1 MKLLHAA
8 SLRHLLRHRAQLALA
23 LLGLTLGVGTI
34 VAVDIATASSR
45 RAFELSLAAVNG
57 AATHQLRGG
66 PRGIEEALYVRLRAA
81 GLGAPGPQPTLA
93 PLVTGYVEVGDELLQ
108 LIGIDPFAS
117 AELAA
122 PGSGS
127 AGAPLPAAAGARE
140 WFAPGAVVLSDA
152 TARRLRLR
160 DGQEFE
166 LEVLGARHAARLVR
180 PTRRSSDLASAT
192 ASRALMA

>member
-66 PRGIEEALYVRLRAA
+66 PRGIDEALYVRLRAA
-81 GLGAPGPQPTLA
+81 GLGAPGAQPTLA
-93 PLVTGYVEVGDELLQ
+93 PLVSGYVEVGDQLLQ
-108 LIGIDPFAS
+108 LHRHRPVC
-117 AELAA
+117 ERR
-122 PGSGS
+122 
-127 AGAPLPAAAGARE
+127 AGR
-140 WFAPGAVVLSDA
+140 
-152 TARRLRLR
+152 TRLR
-160 DGQEFE
+160 DRGR
-166 LEVLGARHAARLVR
+166 AAARPPPARASGLR
-180 PTRRSSDLASAT
+180 PAPSC
-192 ASRALMA
+192 